1 MEWNWGFSEAS
12 SGFLCDM
19 ITSGCYLPPGGHRY
33 CQSGRFLL
41 LILLFPRAKEGS
53 RWNSWLDFL
62 EPSPRLPPPQ
72 VRGSLKLVFTW
83 NAKRSSLFG
92 DSPGMGAWQ
101 LGWCLCIAQKT
112 PSIQRATSYSV
123 CEVTDLGFFHPSGCF
138 QISGS
143 SRYSRFSSSF
153 FSLQTSSPLS
163 GFSNPQ
169 NHCIKTME
177 WFFFH
182 NAQNR
187 IDISWAAYFN
197 HICTIKWLTVLSEG
211 FSGKSLLCHPSPLSY
226 PTWNQIWGSMT
237 PCTIH

>member
-1 MEWNWGFSEAS
+1 MVT
-12 SGFLCDM
+12 D
-19 ITSGCYLPPGGHRY
+19 TD
-33 CQSGRFLL
+33 CQSGRSLL

-62 EPSPRLPPPQ
+62 EPSPRLPLPQ

-143 SRYSRFSSSF
+143 SRYSYVFPLPSF
-153 FSLQTSSPLS
+153 LYRHPH
-163 GFSNPQ
+163 
-169 NHCIKTME
+169 HCLVSQIPKITVLKQ
-177 WFFFH
+177 WNDFFFIMPKIELTFLE
-182 NAQNR
+182 Q
-187 IDISWAAYFN
+187 
-197 HICTIKWLTVLSEG
+197 HILTIFV
-211 FSGKSLLCHPSPLSY
+211 P
-226 PTWNQIWGSMT
+226 
-237 PCTIH
+237 